1 MGALRGDLATLGGD
15 LVARGAHW
23 LLGEA
28 IWLLWEAT
36 WLLWRRIRLFWDAI
50 CLPWL
55 GVHWLRGDLAALGGD
70 QDALAG
76 CPGAMRA
83 SAVSPARRSHGG
95 WGGFGQSRW
104 SNRLGTSSSKVP
116 KLLLHLAGD
125 SGARRGRMLGLAHEV
140 LVDLVRTSS
149 MLGRRFPYCP
159 HSHLVPDDLEN
170 SKDKSFEKNHGE
182 AGLDPVDHKKF
193 VPEQDKVR
201 GAKTST
207 CP

>member
-1 MGALRGDLATLGGD
+1 MAALRSDLAALGGD
-15 LVARGAHW
+15 LVARGVHW

-55 GVHWLRGDLAALGGD
+55 GVHSLRGDLAALGGD
-70 QDALAG
+70 QDALG
-76 CPGAMRA
+76 GSPTPMRA

-125 SGARRGRMLGLAHEV
+125 SGARRGRMPELVHE
-140 LVDLVRTSS
+140 LLEHSNTLSG

-159 HSHLVPDDLEN
+159 HSHRSYL
-170 SKDKSFEKNHGE
+170 
-182 AGLDPVDHKKF
+182 
-193 VPEQDKVR
+193 
-201 GAKTST
+201 TI
-207 CP
+207 